1 MGYCDIKDGCE
12 FKTASELVNAP
23 IYDGKIAKKSMGQGC
38 DYKHRELSY
47 ERLDAV
53 FPSCVKLVVAKISE
67 IIMRTL
73 NKRGKENGKG

>member
-1 MGYCDIKDGCE
+1 
-12 FKTASELVNAP
+12 
-23 IYDGKIAKKSMGQGC
+23 MGQGY
-38 DYKHRELSY
+38 DYKHRDLSY

-53 FPSCVKLVVAKISE
+53 LPSCVKLVVAKISE